1 MTIMTIDTLK
11 LSDRLESA
19 GFDRKQAEAVVR
31 AIAES
36 QDQLVTQQA
45 LDLSLAPIKAD
56 LAILKWGLG
65 LVIAGIAAQIFKTFF
80 A

>member
-1 MTIMTIDTLK
+1 MTMPTIT
-11 LSDRLESA
+11 EP
-19 GFDRKQAEAVVR
+19 QE
-31 AIAES
+31 
-36 QDQLVTQQA
+36 QLVTQQA

-65 LVIAGIAAQIFKTFF
+65 LVIASIAAQIFKTFF